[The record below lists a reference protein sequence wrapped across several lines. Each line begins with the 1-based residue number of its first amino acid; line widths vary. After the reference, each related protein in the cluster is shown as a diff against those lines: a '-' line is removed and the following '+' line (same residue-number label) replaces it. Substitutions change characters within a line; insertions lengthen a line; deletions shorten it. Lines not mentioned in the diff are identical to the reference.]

1 MVPGMIKTKHLRQG
15 DTVFSGEF
23 FLPPACV
30 NTLLLI
36 TIPPV
41 VVILLQQGASCLLF
55 SFYGA
60 VHTRGFFVRL
70 KARASI
76 RGPCVMSYRYIWV
89 QNVITA
95 SWRQLRPTK
104 MSVKR

>member
-1 MVPGMIKTKHLRQG
+1 MVPRMIKTKHLRQG

-60 VHTRGFFVRL
+60 VHTQGAFL
-70 KARASI
+70 LGSKQ
-76 RGPCVMSYRYIWV
+76 GPRSEALTSCHTVTYGSRM
-89 QNVITA
+89 
-95 SWRQLRPTK
+95 
-104 MSVKR
+104 

>member
-1 MVPGMIKTKHLRQG
+1 MVPGMIKTKHLRPG

-41 VVILLQQGASCLLF
+41 VVILLQQGASSLLF
-55 SFYGA
+55 SFLWGYTQGAFLLCSKQGPRSEALVSCHTFTYGS
-60 VHTRGFFVRL
+60 R
-70 KARASI
+70 
-76 RGPCVMSYRYIWV
+76 M
-89 QNVITA
+89 
-95 SWRQLRPTK
+95 
-104 MSVKR
+104 

>member
-41 VVILLQQGASCLLF
+41 VVILLQQGAFVYCSLF
-55 SFYGA
+55 MG
-60 VHTRGFFVRL
+60 
-70 KARASI
+70 
-76 RGPCVMSYRYIWV
+76 RY
-89 QNVITA
+89 THKG
-95 SWRQLRPTK
+95 LFC
-104 MSVKR
+104 